1 MIISAMNKK
10 NYIIILVFSLLSLSI
25 IVFFIWPY
33 FIEIRARSEELVL
46 EKDQVSSLNI
56 KINELDNFEKE
67 YDNYLPNLQKIEQ
80 MFVDPQDP
88 IDFIEFIE
96 DVASDSKIILQVS
109 PQFSSQSKSK
119 NIIFQLS
126 GRGNFYDLSVF
137 LERLEHSPYLVNI
150 ESLNVSSRKDG
161 GVLTEVTVRDL
172 SGEIKADLLIE
183 ALSE

>member
-109 PQFSSQSKSK
+109 PQFSSENYSVSRSWKKMIWSLGEHAFSVILALILID
-119 NIIFQLS
+119 IIISALII
-126 GRGNFYDLSVF
+126 YV
-137 LERLEHSPYLVNI
+137 YI
-150 ESLNVSSRKDG
+150 
-161 GVLTEVTVRDL
+161 VLPQ
-172 SGEIKADLLIE
+172 
-183 ALSE
+183 